1 MNAPR
6 SQPDADW
13 LDSLL
18 REDAQTYVDDTG
30 FTGRVLQAL
39 PAPNPMRKRLRRWVP
54 AAATAAGA
62 VLALCV
68 LPGADLFLDGAAD
81 LLVADFTSAHAVAL
95 LGTLAVFV
103 GIATAMA
110 TDR

>member
-6 SQPDADW
+6 TQPDSDW

-18 REDAQTYVDDTG
+18 KEDARTYIEDAG
-30 FTGRVLQAL
+30 FTGQVMQAL
-39 PAPNPMRKRLRRWVP
+39 PAQRPMKQRLRRWVP
-54 AAATAAGA
+54 AMAAAAGG
-62 VLALCV
+62 VVALCV
-68 LPGADLFLDGAAD
+68 LPGADLFLDGVAD
-81 LLVADFTSAHAVAL
+81 LMVADFTSAHAVAL

-103 GIATAMA
+103 GIATALA